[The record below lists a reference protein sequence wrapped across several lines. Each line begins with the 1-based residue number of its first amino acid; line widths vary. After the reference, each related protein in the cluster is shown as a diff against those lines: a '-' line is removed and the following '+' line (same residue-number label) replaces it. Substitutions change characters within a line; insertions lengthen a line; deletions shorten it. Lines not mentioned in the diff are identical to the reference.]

1 MPSHDLDESAS
12 RTQSAQAS
20 VRAIVLAAGKGTR
33 MKSSLP
39 KVLHPLRGLPI
50 IEHALRAAIAATG
63 QPPVIV
69 VGNDAQAVQTVVGDR
84 AVYAIQAEPL
94 GTGHAVLA
102 AEATMR
108 TDTSAQVLV
117 TAADM
122 PLVRV
127 ETLLAL
133 VSERERSGA
142 AICLLSVVVDD
153 PRGFGR
159 VVRDTNGNVA
169 AIVEEVACTPEQLRI
184 NELNAAIYCM
194 DAAWM
199 WGALKRISPNPRKG
213 EYFLTDLVEIAI
225 ADGRIVRA
233 IITGDADECIGINT
247 RIDLADADAALRRR
261 INRAHMLNGVSIVDP
276 AATYIDLEVSIG
288 ADTTILPNTHLLG
301 STHVGVHSVIGPNA
315 LLRNATVGNDCEIR
329 QSVVEDAQVDDN
341 ADVGPFSHLRR
352 GAHVCTGAHV
362 GNFGEIKQSTL
373 GPNSKMGH
381 FSYLGDAT
389 VGAGV
394 NIGAGA
400 ITCNYDGERKN
411 ATTIGDGAF
420 IGSDTLLVAP
430 VEVGARATTGAG
442 AVVTKNVPPDTV
454 AVGLPARVIRRKG
467 QKKP

>member
-1 MPSHDLDESAS
+1 
-12 RTQSAQAS
+12 
-20 VRAIVLAAGKGTR
+20 TR

-39 KVLHPLRGLPI
+39 KVLHPLRGIPI
-50 IEHALRAAIAATG
+50 IEHALRAAIAATN

-69 VGNDAQAVQTVVGDR
+69 VGNEAQAVQTVVGDR
-84 AVYAIQAEPL
+84 AIFAIQAQPL

-102 AEATMR
+102 AEAVLHADLST
-108 TDTSAQVLV
+108 QVLV

-122 PLVRV
+122 PLVST
-127 ETLLAL
+127 ETLHAL
-133 VSERERSGA
+133 INERARRGA

-159 VVRDTNGNVA
+159 VVRDATGNVI

-184 NELNAAIYCM
+184 NELNAAIYCI

-199 WGALKRISPNPRKG
+199 WGALKRIAPNPRKG

-225 ADGRIVRA
+225 SDGRIVRA
-233 IITGDADECIGINT
+233 IITDDADECIGINT

-276 AATYIDLEVSIG
+276 ATTYIDLDVTIG
-288 ADTTILPNTHLLG
+288 ADTTILPNTHLSG
-301 STHVGVHSVIGPNA
+301 GTHIGEHCVIGPNS
-315 LLRNATVGNDCEIR
+315 LLHHATVGNGCEIK
-329 QSVVEDAQVDDN
+329 QSVIESAQVDDN
-341 ADVGPFSHLRR
+341 ADVGPFSHLRS
-352 GAHVCTGAHV
+352 GAHVGAGAHV

-381 FSYLGDAT
+381 FGYLGDAT
-389 VGAGV
+389 VGADV

-454 AVGLPARVIRRKG
+454 AVGLPARVIRRKD
-467 QKKP
+467 QKKS